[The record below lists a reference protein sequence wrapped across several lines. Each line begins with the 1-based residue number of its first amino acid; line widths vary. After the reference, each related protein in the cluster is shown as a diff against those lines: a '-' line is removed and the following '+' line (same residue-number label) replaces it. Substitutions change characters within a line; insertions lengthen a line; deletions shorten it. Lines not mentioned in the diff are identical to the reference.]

1 MAEETNNA
9 GICEINRFTLTI
21 QKVKKKSVQQ
31 TRYLKKLRKEK
42 GDLSK
47 SKVLDGAPSPVLQI

>member
-21 QKVKKKSVQQ
+21 QKVKKKCTTDQVSQKI
-31 TRYLKKLRKEK
+31 KKGK
-42 GDLSK
+42 G
-47 SKVLDGAPSPVLQI
+47 